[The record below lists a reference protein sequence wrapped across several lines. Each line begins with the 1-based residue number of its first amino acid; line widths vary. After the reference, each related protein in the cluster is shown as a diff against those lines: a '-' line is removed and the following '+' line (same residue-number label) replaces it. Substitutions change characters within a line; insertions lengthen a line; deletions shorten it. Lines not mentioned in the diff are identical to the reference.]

1 MCTVD
6 VMQVD
11 VDAMGIRLMHVSEC
25 REIYCLH
32 LTMRASAIR
41 FFYSNSFAETR
52 QGSSC
57 SCSRKYSDACTILLR
72 MYYTRNVLKFRWRRT
87 ETLDIH

>member
-25 REIYCLH
+25 RETYCLH
-32 LTMRASAIR
+32 LTMCASAIR
-41 FFYSNSFAETR
+41 FFILILSLKHGKGVVAVALESIPTLVRSFHE
-52 QGSSC
+52 C
-57 SCSRKYSDACTILLR
+57 I
-72 MYYTRNVLKFRWRRT
+72 TRNVLKFRWRCT
-87 ETLDIH
+87 ETLNIH